1 MGTDRRQ
8 EVELIDSTHTKV
20 RHSCQ
25 LVAQEFQVDL
35 HHKERGEVNQ
45 MEHLLKR
52 TVDYLTDLS
61 ITNKPAQNYPHVKT
75 LPGLIAVNPAHQ
87 IQEQKDPQGKDQ
99 NPLKYHLNLNHHPT
113 EPDKDTEARQDK
125 ERNLDKGNQKGEKVP
140 AQQEVME
147 ETHL

>member
-61 ITNKPAQNYPHVKT
+61 ITNKPAQNYPLVKT
-75 LPGLIAVNPAHQ
+75 LPGLIAVNQAHQ
-87 IQEQKDPQGKDQ
+87 IQEQKDQ
-99 NPLKYHLNLNHHPT
+99 
-113 EPDKDTEARQDK
+113 
-125 ERNLDKGNQKGEKVP
+125 
-140 AQQEVME
+140 
-147 ETHL
+147 